1 MKKQH
6 KLKNLKITKVDF
18 VDAGA
23 NQRAN
28 IMLKK
33 RAPEGFKEA
42 FEYAFNKF
50 AGLHEVSKKAMS
62 FNETMES
69 VRLRNNGEKICDA
82 MYALRDSI
90 FSIINDEDVEDKAEM
105 LNQTIDSFAD
115 ACKEIV
121 GEIKSSVS
129 KQEPHVEPAKST
141 PSVQKSIKTEREEKE
156 VKIDKSKM
164 TPAERAFYEEI
175 EKRYGVKDEPAKQEP
190 QVAKSAPVV
199 EQKAEQ
205 KSEQA
210 KESANEVLKKFA
222 PDLVSMMDEV
232 KKKFEKQEDD
242 EIMNVAKR
250 YELLGKKPEELAPV
264 LKNVKKASKEA
275 YDQLVGSLDSV
286 LEVVKK
292 SGAFS
297 ETGKN
302 GHGETDAM
310 TIINKRAA
318 EIQASNPA
326 LSIYQARD
334 RAFQEHPELIK
345 DFE

>member
-1 MKKQH
+1 MKMQH

-33 RAPEGFKEA
+33 RAPAEGFKEA

-50 AGLHEVSKKAMS
+50 AGVHEVSKKAMS
-62 FNETMES
+62 FNETMEA

-90 FSIINDEDVEDKAEM
+90 FSIINDEDVTDKAGM
-105 LNQTIDSFAD
+105 LNQTIDSFAE

-121 GEIKSSVS
+121 GNINSNVS
-129 KQEPHVEPAKST
+129 KQEPQGEP
-141 PSVQKSIKTEREEKE
+141 VIQKSISTEEEETE

-175 EKRYGVKDEPAKQEP
+175 EKRYGVADEPAKKEP
-190 QVAKSAPVV
+190 QVAKSAPAA
-199 EQKAEQ
+199 EPKAES
-205 KSEQA
+205 KEEPA
-210 KESANEVLKKFA
+210 KPSANDVLKKFA
-222 PDLVSMMDEV
+222 PELASMMDKVDEV
-232 KKKFEKQEDD
+232 KKKLEQQENA
-242 EIMNVAKR
+242 EIMEVAKR

-264 LKNVKKASKEA
+264 LKSVKKASKEA
-275 YDQLVGSLDSV
+275 YEQLIGSLDSM
-286 LEVVKK
+286 LDVVKR

-297 ETGKN
+297 EVGAN

-310 TIINKRAA
+310 AVINKRAS
-318 EIQASNPA
+318 ELQAANPK
-326 LSIYQARD
+326 LSIYEARD